1 MNINRQSDIIWV
13 DSNSD
18 IRYRTGL
25 LQDHGYRV
33 ACFNETIDALN
44 ALDKRHL
51 EPNNV
56 KYVITSMMK
65 RGGRRRKGF
74 PNGLEMLDQMKVIW
88 RKAKISCKPLIAV
101 ISMTADEQKCKEHGA
116 DIIIFGDNVGP
127 HLQVID

>member
-1 MNINRQSDIIWV
+1 MANMNIKRQSDIIWV

-33 ACFNETIDALN
+33 ARFNETIDALN
-44 ALDKRHL
+44 APDKRHL

-65 RGGRRRKGF
+65 RGGRREKGF
-74 PNGLEMLDQMKVIW
+74 SQWTGNARSNENNLEKSQNQL
-88 RKAKISCKPLIAV
+88 
-101 ISMTADEQKCKEHGA
+101 
-116 DIIIFGDNVGP
+116 
-127 HLQVID
+127 